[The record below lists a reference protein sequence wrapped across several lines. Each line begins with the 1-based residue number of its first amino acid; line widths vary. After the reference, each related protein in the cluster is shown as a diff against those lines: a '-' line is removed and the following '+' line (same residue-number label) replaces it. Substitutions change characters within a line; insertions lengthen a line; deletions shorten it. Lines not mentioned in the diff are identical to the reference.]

1 MCGEGAGTRSTLSGG
16 GGSVRL
22 SSLTACLPPLSQH
35 RGQLSIVD
43 NAEIIIHTYIL
54 NLVVIIVA

>member
-1 MCGEGAGTRSTLSGG
+1 
-16 GGSVRL
+16 
-22 SSLTACLPPLSQH
+22 
-35 RGQLSIVD
+35 LSIVD